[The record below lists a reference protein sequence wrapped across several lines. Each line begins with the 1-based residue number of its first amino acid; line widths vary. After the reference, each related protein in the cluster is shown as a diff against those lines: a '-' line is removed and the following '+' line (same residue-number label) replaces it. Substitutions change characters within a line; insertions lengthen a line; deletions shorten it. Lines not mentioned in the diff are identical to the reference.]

1 MRSWHLLNMALLK
14 VEQGHFKI
22 AILILR
28 NFAGPLL
35 LRLQVFRSITLNL
48 FMIQTLCTVMQLFMG
63 SYFSV
68 DTTLRHF

>member
-14 VEQGHFKI
+14 VELGHFKI

-28 NFAGPLL
+28 NFAGLL
-35 LRLQVFRSITLNL
+35 LLLLQVFRSITLNI
-48 FMIQTLCTVMQLFMG
+48 FMIQTLCTVMQLFKD

-68 DTTLRHF
+68 DASLRHF